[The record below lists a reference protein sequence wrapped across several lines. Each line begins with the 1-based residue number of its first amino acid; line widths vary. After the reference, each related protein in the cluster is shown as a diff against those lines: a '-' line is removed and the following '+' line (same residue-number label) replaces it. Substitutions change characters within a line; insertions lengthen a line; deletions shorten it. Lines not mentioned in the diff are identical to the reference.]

1 MSTSSFLLF
10 EKKSCQSLKCKFTG
24 KSLNYKCTGNSSV
37 LQIKTYRI
45 ICSYQRRDENNN
57 HSTVKS
63 KYLMEN
69 NSKLVLLLFSLIVNR
84 DNYILVHKH
93 FKVYILVHKHFK
105 SPMSIIKHLKVDVLT
120 PWRFMNGTLNLL
132 RKFLNTKF
140 TLYNR

>member
-10 EKKSCQSLKCKFTG
+10 EKKKSCQSLKCKFTG

-93 FKVYILVHKHFK
+93 FK